1 MRVLKA
7 SSKGLLSNHSTKL
20 SFQLNKCKRAQ
31 TKTVFWFGLKYV
43 QNMQNTIEQN
53 TYSEP
58 AIVGVIN
65 EFEELSWRYSERL
78 LKFIDSLPESRRY
91 PLVNRI
97 GHEIADEL
105 ALLVINRQDL
115 KKTNWHKL
123 EDYL

>member
-1 MRVLKA
+1 
-7 SSKGLLSNHSTKL
+7 
-20 SFQLNKCKRAQ
+20 
-31 TKTVFWFGLKYV
+31 
-43 QNMQNTIEQN
+43 MQNTIDQN
-53 TYSEP
+53 TNSEP
-58 AIVGVIN
+58 AVVGVIN
-65 EFEELSWRYSERL
+65 EFDELSWRYSERL